1 MENDKNRKYD
11 QNDRNLQDQQ
21 SRNTTAEANR
31 KDNAE
36 KRDTNSPVSSAPRTT
51 QSGRDVNSTDSKSAN
66 YSPNDAARSRIPEQD
81 DDFHTENAVDKT
93 ADQKKR

>member
-11 QNDRNLQDQQ
+11 QDDRNLQNQQ

-31 KDNAE
+31 KDNAA
-36 KRDTNSPVSSAPRTT
+36 KRDSNSPVSSAPRTVEN
-51 QSGRDVNSTDSKSAN
+51 GRDVNSTDSNSAN
-66 YSPNDAARSRIPEQD
+66 RSVNDTTRNRIPEQD